1 MPSPNTSSFQ
11 DRREL
16 FITRVCE
23 GTLEYR
29 ILIDYIIDSYSKV
42 TVDKMKP
49 VIREILRSAVY
60 QIRFMDSV
68 PDSAVCNEAVKL
80 AQRKGFYSLK
90 PFVNGVLR
98 TIARE
103 WKNLKLPS
111 REENLVRYLSVRYS
125 MPETLVNRW
134 LADYGEEKTEK
145 ILADFLTEKPITVR
159 CRTHKFPQEE
169 IYQSLIDQGVEVKP
183 APYLPYAYEISNYN
197 HILALD
203 AFIHGKIQ
211 VQDVS
216 SMLVAEVA
224 NPQKGD
230 YIIDMC
236 AAPGGKA
243 TALGAA
249 LNDTGFLLAND
260 ISTSRARALLRNL
273 ELFGMKNM
281 LVTDEKPAKLAQRFP
296 AFFNKILL
304 DAPCSGEGMFRKEEA
319 LARDWT
325 PEKSAEL
332 SDIQKDLVLKAADML
347 RPGGMLLY
355 STCTFSPCEDEEVV
369 AYLLRQRP
377 DMELMEMPGYEGF
390 SSGRP
395 EYAGT
400 ADTSDSEIA
409 LSLNAF
415 NPEELQKCVRI
426 FPHKMD
432 GEGHFLA
439 LFRKK
444 GDSLP
449 PVFRFSAKGP
459 DKNTR
464 KWLEEFFSE
473 IGLKTIG
480 GQEFDWNRVEVRKDK
495 VYYQLP
501 FPLDLRGISF
511 LRNGLYL
518 GDLKKNRFEPSQPL
532 ALALHKGDVEAVIS
546 LPVSDERLTR
556 YLKGETLMIEP
567 EEAAHKKGWHLLCV
581 DGYPLGFGKLV
592 NGILKNK
599 YPAGWR
605 V

>member
-1 MPSPNTSSFQ
+1 MTDSDKIQ
-11 DRREL
+11 
-16 FITRVCE
+16 
-23 GTLEYR
+23 TLPLPFLER
-29 ILIDYIIDSYSKV
+29 MKEMLGDDY
-42 TVDKMKP
+42 
-49 VIREILRSAVY
+49 
-60 QIRFMDSV
+60 
-68 PDSAVCNEAVKL
+68 
-80 AQRKGFYSLK
+80 
-90 PFVNGVLR
+90 
-98 TIARE
+98 
-103 WKNLKLPS
+103 
-111 REENLVRYLSVRYS
+111 
-125 MPETLVNRW
+125 
-134 LADYGEEKTEK
+134 
-145 ILADFLTEKPITVR
+145 
-159 CRTHKFPQEE
+159 
-169 IYQSLIDQGVEVKP
+169 
-183 APYLPYAYEISNYN
+183 
-197 HILALD
+197 D
-203 AFIHGKIQ
+203 AFLKSYKNPRTYGLRVNTAKLSC
-211 VQDVS
+211 QDFQALS
-216 SMLVAEVA
+216 PFPIRPIPWINTGYFYEEESRPARCPYYQAGLYYLQEPSAMTPASRLPIE
-224 NPQKGD
+224 PGD
-230 YIIDMC
+230 FVLDLC

-377 DMELMEMPGYEGF
+377 DMELMEMPEYEGF

-464 KWLEEFFSE
+464 KWL
-473 IGLKTIG
+473 
-480 GQEFDWNRVEVRKDK
+480 
-495 VYYQLP
+495 
-501 FPLDLRGISF
+501 
-511 LRNGLYL
+511 
-518 GDLKKNRFEPSQPL
+518 
-532 ALALHKGDVEAVIS
+532 
-546 LPVSDERLTR
+546 
-556 YLKGETLMIEP
+556 
-567 EEAAHKKGWHLLCV
+567 
-581 DGYPLGFGKLV
+581 
-592 NGILKNK
+592 
-599 YPAGWR
+599 
-605 V
+605 

>member
-1 MPSPNTSSFQ
+1 MTDSDKIKTLPLPFLERMKEMLGNDYDTFLQSYENPRTYGLRINTAKLSCQDFEKLSPF
-11 DRREL
+11 E
-16 FITRVCE
+16 
-23 GTLEYR
+23 
-29 ILIDYIIDSYSKV
+29 
-42 TVDKMKP
+42 
-49 VIREILRSAVY
+49 IR
-60 QIRFMDSV
+60 
-68 PDSAVCNEAVKL
+68 
-80 AQRKGFYSLK
+80 
-90 PFVNGVLR
+90 
-98 TIARE
+98 
-103 WKNLKLPS
+103 
-111 REENLVRYLSVRYS
+111 
-125 MPETLVNRW
+125 
-134 LADYGEEKTEK
+134 
-145 ILADFLTEKPITVR
+145 PI
-159 CRTHKFPQEE
+159 PW
-169 IYQSLIDQGVEVKP
+169 
-183 APYLPYAYEISNYN
+183 ISNGYFYDEESRPARCAYYQAGLYYLQEPSAMTPASRLP
-197 HILALD
+197 IEPGDFVLD
-203 AFIHGKIQ
+203 
-211 VQDVS
+211 
-216 SMLVAEVA
+216 L
-224 NPQKGD
+224 
-230 YIIDMC
+230 C

-243 TALGAA
+243 TALGAS

-273 ELFGMKNM
+273 ELFGIKNM
-281 LVTDEKPAKLAQRFP
+281 LVTDEKPARLAQRFP

-332 SDIQKDLVLKAADML
+332 SDIQKDLILKAADML
-347 RPGGMLLY
+347 RPGGMMLY

-369 AYLLRQRP
+369 AYLLQERP

-390 SSGRP
+390 SEGRP
-395 EYAGT
+395 ELISTPVSPEAF
-400 ADTSDSEIA
+400 DPS
-409 LSLNAF
+409 SLR
-415 NPEELQKCVRI
+415 KCVRI

-439 LFRKK
+439 LFHKK

-449 PVFRFSAKGP
+449 PFFRPAGKGP

-464 KWLEEFFSE
+464 KWLEEFFAE
-473 IGLKTIG
+473 IGLHTLG

-532 ALALHKGDVEAVIS
+532 ALALHKEDIEATIS
-546 LPVSDERLTR
+546 LSVSDERITR
-556 YLKGETLMIEP
+556 YLKGETLNIEP
-567 EEAAHKKGWHLLCV
+567 EEAAHKKGWHLLCA
-581 DGYPLGFGKLV
+581 DGYPIGFGKLV

>member
-1 MPSPNTSSFQ
+1 MTDSDKIKTLPLPFLERMKEMLGNDYDTFLQSYENPRTYGLRINTAKLSCQDFEKLSPF
-11 DRREL
+11 E
-16 FITRVCE
+16 
-23 GTLEYR
+23 
-29 ILIDYIIDSYSKV
+29 
-42 TVDKMKP
+42 
-49 VIREILRSAVY
+49 IR
-60 QIRFMDSV
+60 
-68 PDSAVCNEAVKL
+68 
-80 AQRKGFYSLK
+80 
-90 PFVNGVLR
+90 
-98 TIARE
+98 
-103 WKNLKLPS
+103 
-111 REENLVRYLSVRYS
+111 
-125 MPETLVNRW
+125 
-134 LADYGEEKTEK
+134 
-145 ILADFLTEKPITVR
+145 PI
-159 CRTHKFPQEE
+159 PW
-169 IYQSLIDQGVEVKP
+169 
-183 APYLPYAYEISNYN
+183 ISNGYFYDEESRPARCAYYQAGLYYLQEPSAMTPASRLP
-197 HILALD
+197 IEPGDFVLD
-203 AFIHGKIQ
+203 
-211 VQDVS
+211 
-216 SMLVAEVA
+216 L
-224 NPQKGD
+224 
-230 YIIDMC
+230 C

-243 TALGAA
+243 TALGAS

-273 ELFGMKNM
+273 ELFGIKNM
-281 LVTDEKPAKLAQRFP
+281 LVTDEKPARLAQRFP

-332 SDIQKDLVLKAADML
+332 SDIQKDLILKAADML
-347 RPGGMLLY
+347 RPGGMMLY

-369 AYLLRQRP
+369 AYLLQERP

-390 SSGRP
+390 SEGRP
-395 EYAGT
+395 EFA
-400 ADTSDSEIA
+400 SEPVSQGSFA
-409 LSLNAF
+409 PSSLR
-415 NPEELQKCVRI
+415 KCVRI

-439 LFRKK
+439 LFHKK

-449 PVFRFSAKGP
+449 PFFRPAGKGP

-464 KWLEEFFSE
+464 KWLEEFFAE
-473 IGLKTIG
+473 IGLHTLG

-532 ALALHKGDVEAVIS
+532 ALALHKEDIEATIS
-546 LPVSDERLTR
+546 LSVSDERITR
-556 YLKGETLMIEP
+556 YLKGETLNIEP
-567 EEAAHKKGWHLLCV
+567 EEAARKKGWHLLCA
-581 DGYPLGFGKLV
+581 DGYPIGFGKLV

>member
-1 MPSPNTSSFQ
+1 MTDSDKIQ
-11 DRREL
+11 
-16 FITRVCE
+16 
-23 GTLEYR
+23 TLPLPFLER
-29 ILIDYIIDSYSKV
+29 MKEMLGDDY
-42 TVDKMKP
+42 
-49 VIREILRSAVY
+49 
-60 QIRFMDSV
+60 
-68 PDSAVCNEAVKL
+68 
-80 AQRKGFYSLK
+80 
-90 PFVNGVLR
+90 
-98 TIARE
+98 
-103 WKNLKLPS
+103 
-111 REENLVRYLSVRYS
+111 
-125 MPETLVNRW
+125 
-134 LADYGEEKTEK
+134 
-145 ILADFLTEKPITVR
+145 
-159 CRTHKFPQEE
+159 
-169 IYQSLIDQGVEVKP
+169 
-183 APYLPYAYEISNYN
+183 
-197 HILALD
+197 D
-203 AFIHGKIQ
+203 AFLKSYKNPRTYGLRVNTAKLSC
-211 VQDVS
+211 QDFQALS
-216 SMLVAEVA
+216 PFPIRPIPWINTGYFYEEESRPARCPYYQAGLYYLQEPSAMTPASRLPIE
-224 NPQKGD
+224 PGD
-230 YIIDMC
+230 FVLDLC

-459 DKNTR
+459 GKNTR

-581 DGYPLGFGKLV
+581 DSYPLGFGKLV

>member
-1 MPSPNTSSFQ
+1 M
-11 DRREL
+11 
-16 FITRVCE
+16 
-23 GTLEYR
+23 
-29 ILIDYIIDSYSKV
+29 
-42 TVDKMKP
+42 
-49 VIREILRSAVY
+49 
-60 QIRFMDSV
+60 
-68 PDSAVCNEAVKL
+68 
-80 AQRKGFYSLK
+80 
-90 PFVNGVLR
+90 
-98 TIARE
+98 
-103 WKNLKLPS
+103 
-111 REENLVRYLSVRYS
+111 EENMTDSDKIKTLPLPFLERMKEMLGDDYDTFLESYGNPRTYGLRVNTAKLSCQ
-125 MPETLVNRW
+125 
-134 LADYGEEKTEK
+134 DFEELSPFE
-145 ILADFLTEKPITVR
+145 IRPI
-159 CRTHKFPQEE
+159 PW
-169 IYQSLIDQGVEVKP
+169 
-183 APYLPYAYEISNYN
+183 ISNGYFYN
-197 HILALD
+197 EESRPARCAYYQAGLYYLQEPSAMTPASRLPIEPGDFVLD
-203 AFIHGKIQ
+203 
-211 VQDVS
+211 
-216 SMLVAEVA
+216 L
-224 NPQKGD
+224 
-230 YIIDMC
+230 C

-273 ELFGMKNM
+273 ELFGIKNM
-281 LVTDEKPAKLAQRFP
+281 LVTDEKPARLAQRFP

-332 SDIQKDLVLKAADML
+332 SDIQKDLILKAADML
-347 RPGGMLLY
+347 RPGGMMLY

-369 AYLLRQRP
+369 AYLLQERP

-390 SSGRP
+390 SEGRP
-395 EYAGT
+395 ELISTPISPEAF
-400 ADTSDSEIA
+400 DPS
-409 LSLNAF
+409 SLR
-415 NPEELQKCVRI
+415 KCVRI

-439 LFRKK
+439 LFHKK

-449 PVFRFSAKGP
+449 PVFRPAGKGP

-464 KWLEEFFSE
+464 KWLEEFFAE
-473 IGLKTIG
+473 IGLHTLG
-480 GQEFDWNRVEVRKDK
+480 GQEFDWNRVEIRKDK

-532 ALALHKGDVEAVIS
+532 ALALHKEDIEATIS
-546 LPVSDERLTR
+546 LSVSDERITR
-556 YLKGETLMIEP
+556 YLKGETLNIEP
-567 EEAAHKKGWHLLCV
+567 EEAAHKKGWHLLCA
-581 DGYPLGFGKLV
+581 DGYPIGFGKLV

>member
-1 MPSPNTSSFQ
+1 MTDSDKIKTLPLPFLERMKEMLGDDYDAFLKSYENPRTYGLRVNTAKLSCQEFEALSPF
-11 DRREL
+11 
-16 FITRVCE
+16 
-23 GTLEYR
+23 
-29 ILIDYIIDSYSKV
+29 
-42 TVDKMKP
+42 
-49 VIREILRSAVY
+49 
-60 QIRFMDSV
+60 
-68 PDSAVCNEAVKL
+68 KL
-80 AQRKGFYSLK
+80 Q
-90 PFVNGVLR
+90 
-98 TIARE
+98 
-103 WKNLKLPS
+103 
-111 REENLVRYLSVRYS
+111 
-125 MPETLVNRW
+125 
-134 LADYGEEKTEK
+134 
-145 ILADFLTEKPITVR
+145 PI
-159 CRTHKFPQEE
+159 PW
-169 IYQSLIDQGVEVKP
+169 
-183 APYLPYAYEISNYN
+183 ISNGYFYN
-197 HILALD
+197 EESRPARCPYYQAGLYYLQEPSAMTPASRLPIEPGDFVLD
-203 AFIHGKIQ
+203 
-211 VQDVS
+211 
-216 SMLVAEVA
+216 L
-224 NPQKGD
+224 
-230 YIIDMC
+230 C

-296 AFFNKILL
+296 SFFNKILL

-355 STCTFSPCEDEEVV
+355 STCTFAPCEDEEVV
-369 AYLLRQRP
+369 AYLLSERP
-377 DMELMEMPGYEGF
+377 DMELIEMPGYEGF
-390 SSGRP
+390 SAGRP
-395 EYAGT
+395 KFAG
-400 ADTSDSEIA
+400 AAAAFDSE
-409 LSLNAF
+409 
-415 NPEELQKCVRI
+415 ELRKCVRI

-449 PVFRFSAKGP
+449 PVFRSSGKGP

-464 KWLEEFFSE
+464 KWLDEFFAE
-473 IGLKTIG
+473 IGLKTLG

-532 ALALHKGDVEAVIS
+532 ALALHKGDIEATIS
-546 LPVSDERLTR
+546 LSVSDERITR
-556 YLKGETLMIEP
+556 YLKGETLNIEP
-567 EEAAHKKGWHLLCV
+567 DEAAHKKGWHLLCA
-581 DGYPLGFGKLV
+581 DGYPVGFGKLV

>member
-1 MPSPNTSSFQ
+1 MTDSDKIQ
-11 DRREL
+11 
-16 FITRVCE
+16 
-23 GTLEYR
+23 TLPLPFLER
-29 ILIDYIIDSYSKV
+29 MKEMLGDDY
-42 TVDKMKP
+42 
-49 VIREILRSAVY
+49 
-60 QIRFMDSV
+60 
-68 PDSAVCNEAVKL
+68 
-80 AQRKGFYSLK
+80 
-90 PFVNGVLR
+90 
-98 TIARE
+98 
-103 WKNLKLPS
+103 
-111 REENLVRYLSVRYS
+111 
-125 MPETLVNRW
+125 
-134 LADYGEEKTEK
+134 
-145 ILADFLTEKPITVR
+145 
-159 CRTHKFPQEE
+159 
-169 IYQSLIDQGVEVKP
+169 
-183 APYLPYAYEISNYN
+183 
-197 HILALD
+197 D
-203 AFIHGKIQ
+203 AFLKSYKNPRTYGLRVNTAKLSC
-211 VQDVS
+211 QDFQALS
-216 SMLVAEVA
+216 PFPIRPIPWINTGYFYEEESRPARCPYYQAGLYYLQEPSAMTPASRLPIE
-224 NPQKGD
+224 PGD
-230 YIIDMC
+230 FVLDLC

-395 EYAGT
+395 EYVGT

-459 DKNTR
+459 GKNTR

-501 FPLDLRGISF
+501 FPLNLRGISF

-581 DGYPLGFGKLV
+581 DSYPLGFGKLV